1 MRYSILPTN
10 QKKFARTLAE
20 RFTQNRVSEKTR
32 PTELTQA
39 QKIDKEK
46 NNVVKTKL

>member
-20 RFTQNRVSEKTR
+20 RFAQKRVDEKTK
-32 PTELTQA
+32 PIELTQA

-46 NNVVKTKL
+46 NNVVATKL